1 TSKAFS
7 FPTSFAFT
15 VVTQYPTLGGHSFAF
30 TISIKDLQ
38 ALPNQ
43 YLGLLNPVKDTTN
56 SSQLSSTQSKISS
69 LGH

>member
-15 VVTQYPTLGGHSFAF
+15 VVTQYPTLGHSFAF
-30 TISIKDLQ
+30 TISTKDPQ

-56 SSQLSSTQSKISS
+56 SS
-69 LGH
+69 